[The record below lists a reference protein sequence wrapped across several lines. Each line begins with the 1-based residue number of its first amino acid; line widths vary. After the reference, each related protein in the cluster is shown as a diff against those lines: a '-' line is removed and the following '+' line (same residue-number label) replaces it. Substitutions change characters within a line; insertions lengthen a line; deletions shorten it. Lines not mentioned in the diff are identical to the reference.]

1 MKKAAISF
9 AIFTLVLILSGCGG
23 QDAST
28 GADSLASP
36 GLSSSASA
44 TATTQVKAPPS
55 SKSLGKVE
63 VLGEKT
69 KTIGNFEITLEGG
82 DVQPTLNQ
90 TKGKNLKPLLDEVL
104 VMKAKV
110 KSIKNLEARVVNE
123 LHYFTLYDAGE
134 TQMGDNY
141 IGTHTG
147 NTGEQLEGNLIMER
161 YLQDE
166 VHEGYIYL
174 DVKKRD
180 AYRIK
185 YEDVTGETGYWDV
198 KITN

>member
-1 MKKAAISF
+1 MKKATVGLSIL
-9 AIFTLVLILSGCGG
+9 TLAWVLSGCGG
-23 QDAST
+23 ENGSTSSGAS
-28 GADSLASP
+28 ASP
-36 GLSSSASA
+36 AQNTSASA
-44 TATTQVKAPPS
+44 TATSEVKAPPS
-55 SKSLGKVE
+55 AKSLGKVE

-69 KTIGNFEITLEGG
+69 KTIGKFEITLEGG

-90 TKGKNLKPLLDEVL
+90 TEGKKLKPLKDEIL

-110 KSIKNLEARVVNE
+110 KSIKNLTARAVNE
-123 LHYFTLYDAGE
+123 LHYFTLYNADE

-141 IGTHTG
+141 IGFHTG

-174 DVKKRD
+174 DVEKRD